1 MKNLQVS
8 VTEKPQSYPLYMGR
22 GLFPLLA
29 QHLSEKP
36 LASRYAVITDST
48 VDALWAPQL
57 LAALAERGLTA
68 QKFVMP
74 AGETYKTGETKQ
86 TLENQMLGAGLGR
99 DTAVLALGGG
109 VVGDV
114 AGFVAATYMRGVPV
128 IQIPTTTLAMA
139 DSSVGGK
146 TGVDTPYGKNLIGA
160 FHQPVAV
167 YMDMDTLQTLDEKNY
182 RAGLA
187 EVAKHGLIQDITI
200 VSRIEENLDLILRR
214 EPQVL
219 EELLALSCQVKSRVV
234 AEDDQERGLRQIL
247 NYGHTMGHAV
257 EMLSHFD
264 MIHGECVAVGMVY
277 AAKLALRLGLCD
289 RAWADRQRNVLEML
303 GLPVRIPEFMAPQEV
318 IHLMKMDKKARDG
331 QIRFVLSLEPGRVQY
346 GVPVADEEII
356 SCMKER

>member
-74 AGETYKTGETKQ
+74 AGETYKTRETKQ

-167 YMDMDTLQTLDEKNY
+167 YMDMDTLQTLD
-182 RAGLA
+182 A
-187 EVAKHGLIQDITI
+187 
-200 VSRIEENLDLILRR
+200 
-214 EPQVL
+214 
-219 EELLALSCQVKSRVV
+219 
-234 AEDDQERGLRQIL
+234 
-247 NYGHTMGHAV
+247 
-257 EMLSHFD
+257 
-264 MIHGECVAVGMVY
+264 
-277 AAKLALRLGLCD
+277 
-289 RAWADRQRNVLEML
+289 
-303 GLPVRIPEFMAPQEV
+303 
-318 IHLMKMDKKARDG
+318 
-331 QIRFVLSLEPGRVQY
+331 
-346 GVPVADEEII
+346 
-356 SCMKER
+356 